1 MKSVLNLGLTFLF
14 TLILFTNSF
23 PAEAAKSSTLKNNV
37 IELNLINGIN
47 SDNSGLKLSSINLAG
62 DLKAGGSVID
72 LLKVFNSNANE
83 KVRGAAAL
91 SLVKIGDGRGIK
103 AIEYASRFDESQY
116 VKNLCK
122 TFYSYHKKNK

>member
-14 TLILFTNSF
+14 TLILVTNSF
-23 PAEAAKSSTLKNNV
+23 PAETAKSSTMNKNKIV
-37 IELNLINGIN
+37 LNLINGIN

-62 DLKAGGSVID
+62 DLKSSSLVIE
-72 LLKVFNSNANE
+72 LLKVFHSNSNE

-91 SLVKIGDGRGIK
+91 SLVKIGDERGIK
-103 AIEYASRFDESQY
+103 AIEYASRFDESNY
-116 VKNLCK
+116 IKNLCK

>member
-1 MKSVLNLGLTFLF
+1 MKSLLNLGLTFLF
-14 TLILFTNSF
+14 TLMLFTNSF
-23 PAEAAKSSTLKNNV
+23 PAEASKSSTLKTDV

-47 SDNSGLKLSSINLAG
+47 SDNSGLRLSSINLAG
-62 DLKAGGSVID
+62 DLKANGSVIE
-72 LLKVFNSNANE
+72 LLKVFHSSANE

-103 AIEYASRFDESQY
+103 AIEYASRFDQSSY